1 MYVETVK
8 QKRLNKRWNQ
18 MSFFNVDVF
27 LCDECHNRYE
37 KRHHKNH
44 VNSEILTFC
53 STQCMKI
60 SRSTGALA
68 EKRKATCMKR
78 YGVEFASQI
87 SDSTQKMLSTRIKKY
102 GSVAPIH
109 YNETI
114 SAKWHKT
121 SIEKYGTYWLGQSDN
136 VKDKRANTCQERY
149 GVNNPLST
157 GSPFRPSHDDLSC
170 AGQAGYRTTARQE
183 GSWLIS
189 KPERD
194 LVNLLKVHFGSG
206 DIEQQ
211 KEIRLSGKKYIVDVY
226 IKSRNI
232 FVQLD
237 GEFWHGLDKP
247 YDQLH
252 PRSKSKF
259 DDDRIQDALFSIAGL
274 NLVRITDAQLIT
286 WQKNN
291 DFSFIV
297 EKLGG

>member
-44 VNSEILTFC
+44 I
-53 STQCMKI
+53 
-60 SRSTGALA
+60 
-68 EKRKATCMKR
+68 
-78 YGVEFASQI
+78 
-87 SDSTQKMLSTRIKKY
+87 
-102 GSVAPIH
+102 
-109 YNETI
+109 
-114 SAKWHKT
+114 
-121 SIEKYGTYWLGQSDN
+121 
-136 VKDKRANTCQERY
+136 
-149 GVNNPLST
+149 NNPLST

-232 FVQLD
+232 LVQLD

-259 DDDRIQDALFSIAGL
+259 DDDRIQDVLFSIAGL